1 MEAALMQLKYRGVT
15 YEYNPPVVEM
25 EPSEIVGLY
34 RGLEW
39 RFRNPKKIPVLQTNL
54 DLKYRGVAY
63 RSGADVSAP
72 EVEEVL
78 QPVTPAQTQ
87 PVATTQST
95 PVADLAR
102 ALMMGHHRLIQRREQ
117 SMLGRTASEVGL
129 SEEAAQYWRPIQGK
143 ISADARQSYDRSA
156 AAMS

>member
-1 MEAALMQLKYRGVT
+1 MQLKYRGVN

-63 RSGADVSAP
+63 RTGSDVSVP
-72 EVEEVL
+72 EVETL
-78 QPVTPAQTQ
+78 QPPTPVQSVAAMQAT
-87 PVATTQST
+87 PVAK

-117 SMLGRTASEVGL
+117 SMLGRAASQVGMG
-129 SEEAAQYWRPIQGK
+129 EEAAQYWRPIQGK
-143 ISADARQSYDRSA
+143 ISADARRSYDRSA

>member
-1 MEAALMQLKYRGVT
+1 MQLKYRGVT

-39 RFRNPKKIPVLQTNL
+39 RFRNPKRLPILQTNL

-63 RSGADVSAP
+63 RTGADVTVP
-72 EVEEVL
+72 EAGTL
-78 QPVTPAQTQ
+78 QPATPVQPQ
-87 PVATTQST
+87 PVAATQST

-117 SMLGRTASEVGL
+117 SMLGRVASEVGL
-129 SEEAAQYWRPIQGK
+129 GEEAAHYWRPIQGK